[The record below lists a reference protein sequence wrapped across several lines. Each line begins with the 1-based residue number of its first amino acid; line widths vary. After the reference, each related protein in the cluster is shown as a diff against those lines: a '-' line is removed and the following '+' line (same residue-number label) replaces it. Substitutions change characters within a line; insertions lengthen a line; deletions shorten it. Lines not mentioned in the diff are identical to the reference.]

1 MFSTILVA
9 TDGSPE
15 SLEAVHAAAE
25 EALRHNA
32 VLHTICVTN
41 PGAVQSMFVNPQVD
55 AIDVNYELIT
65 EFLAEEA
72 KRALEDAEKEAESI
86 GVSVVPHPVW
96 GDPREEILR
105 CAEEIGADCIVM
117 GSTGKTGLE
126 ALLLGS
132 VSSAV
137 VTHART
143 NTMIIRVKGKA

>member
-9 TDGSPE
+9 TDGSSE
-15 SLEAVHAAAE
+15 SLNAVHAAAE
-25 EALRHNA
+25 EALRHDA
-32 VLHTICVTN
+32 RLHVICVTN
-41 PGAVQSMFVNPQVD
+41 PGALESMVVSPQPD

-65 EFLAEEA
+65 EYLAEEA
-72 KRALEDAEKEAESI
+72 KKALGDAEKEAENV
-86 GVSVVPHPVW
+86 GVSVTLHPVW
-96 GDPREEILR
+96 GDPRQEILR
-105 CAEEIGADCIVM
+105 CAEEVGADCIVL

-143 NTMIIRVKGKA
+143 NTLVVRLK

>member
-32 VLHTICVTN
+32 FLHTICVTN
-41 PGAVQSMFVNPQVD
+41 PGAVQSMFAGQQADV
-55 AIDVNYELIT
+55 IDVNYELIT

-72 KRALEDAEKEAESI
+72 KKALEDAEKEAESI
-86 GVSVVPHPVW
+86 GISVTPHPVW

-105 CAEEIGADCIVM
+105 CAEEIGADCIVV
-117 GSTGKTGLE
+117 GSTGKTGIE
-126 ALLLGS
+126 ELLLGS

-143 NTMIIRVKGKA
+143 NTMIIRVKRKE